1 MIQEIINI
9 LYSALGVIVTGLVSF
24 AVAKLTQ
31 WINGKISD
39 RKAANYLSTVASL
52 VLNGVKEVYQTYVEA
67 LKNQGSFGKEAQL
80 EALNR
85 CLAKVKSQLVPE
97 VQKYIVDNFGDLDE
111 YLKGLIESTIYSL
124 KK

>member
-1 MIQEIINI
+1 M
-9 LYSALGVIVTGLVSF
+9 
-24 AVAKLTQ
+24 
-31 WINGKISD
+31 
-39 RKAANYLSTVASL
+39 
-52 VLNGVKEVYQTYVEA
+52 
-67 LKNQGSFGKEAQL
+67 